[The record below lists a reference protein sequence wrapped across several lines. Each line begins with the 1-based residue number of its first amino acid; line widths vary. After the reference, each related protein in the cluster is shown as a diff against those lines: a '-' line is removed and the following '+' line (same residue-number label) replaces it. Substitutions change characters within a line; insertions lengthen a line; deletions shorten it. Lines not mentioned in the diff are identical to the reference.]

1 MYPPRMSAAEFAL
14 IANTIHQWRQ
24 SVRLTSEVPEVVSE
38 FVAAILPALQEDLA
52 LTFATALART
62 NSNFDR
68 DRFLT
73 AATTGQNVKPGPRA

>member
-14 IANTIHQWRQ
+14 IADTIYRFGE
-24 SVRLTSEVPEVVSE
+24 SLSD
-38 FVAAILPALQEDLA
+38 EDRERGYLIIGIRP
-52 LTFATALART
+52 LRDDLVTQFADALART